1 MTFTETTDS
10 TMALGL
16 TLADQHPEHDPIVA
30 LVPAPILWAAAQF
43 ASTDP
48 SKELLN
54 CICLKTVVI
63 KSQTKEAAA
72 EIVGPGV
79 EITSTD
85 GHRLFRAVI
94 PTSDHFFGYADQ
106 IDNEVG
112 FKLQAKPL
120 KKRVPYAHYA
130 LVSKSGRVELIGGKK
145 AKSSTGLPQDN
156 LTSIYASSHP
166 FETARF
172 PNCAQLIPDHYGIGT
187 EAPIA
192 FNARYLADFCDV
204 VSKLSSNGVVKMR
217 RNHKTTPAVFSCL
230 YELFSVGFIDLECLI
245 MPVQIRD

>member
-1 MTFTETTDS
+1 
-10 TMALGL
+10 MALGL

-63 KSQTKEAAA
+63 KSQTKEAGDNDQY
-72 EIVGPGV
+72 VGPGV

-94 PTSDHFFGYADQ
+94 PASDHFFGYADQ
-106 IDNEVG
+106 IDNALG

-145 AKSSTGLPQDN
+145 AKAATGLPQEN
-156 LTSIYASSHP
+156 LSSVYASSHP
-166 FETARF
+166 FETACF
-172 PNCAQLIPDHYGIGT
+172 PNCAQLIPDHYGQGT
-187 EAPIA
+187 ETPIA
-192 FNARYLADFCDV
+192 FNARYLAEFCSV
-204 VSKLSSNGVVKMR
+204 VDKLSSNNVVKMR
-217 RNHKTTPAVFSCL
+217 RNHRTTPAVFSCL
-230 YELFSVGFIDLECLI
+230 YDLFSVGFIDLECLI